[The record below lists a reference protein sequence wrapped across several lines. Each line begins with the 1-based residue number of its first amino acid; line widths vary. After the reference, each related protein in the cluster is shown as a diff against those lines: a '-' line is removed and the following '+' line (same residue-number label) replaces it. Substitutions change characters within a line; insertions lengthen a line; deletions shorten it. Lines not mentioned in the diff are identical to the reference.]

1 MTEEMLP
8 EEGASTPKGGRK
20 EGAGRRLSA
29 AIIAFNEEEDL
40 PACLESLTWCD
51 EIVVVVDDKT
61 TDETAAVSRKYTDK
75 VFVRRWPGWSPQK
88 NFAFEQCTG
97 DWILS
102 VDADERVPA
111 SLREEILGVIDHPD
125 AAVGY
130 FMPRRNIWIGQWVRH
145 GGWYPDYALRLFRK
159 GRGRCRY
166 QAHEVIEVD
175 GSTGVLKTPLY
186 HDNIKRIDEHV
197 QTALRA
203 TDAEAEEML
212 ENGFR
217 VCWLPP
223 LALVKAFVR
232 DLFRGPLNRLTL
244 RLLVKETF
252 RNRFVLVW
260 ALPFLPLWKFFR
272 MYVLELGFRDGVR
285 GLLIAALSAMYVVLK
300 YAKYW
305 EKTRSAGPVLL
316 RDQRD
321 PSEGRQA

>member
-1 MTEEMLP
+1 MAEERARAQN
-8 EEGASTPKGGRK
+8 ESGGVR
-20 EGAGRRLSA
+20 GAGRISA
-29 AIIAFNEEEDL
+29 AIIAFNEEKDL
-40 PACLESLTWCD
+40 PGCLESLNWCD

-61 TDETAAVSRKYTDK
+61 TDETAAVARKYTDK
-75 VFVRRWPGWSPQK
+75 IFVRRWPGWSPQK
-88 NFAFEQCTG
+88 DFAFEQCTG

-102 VDADERVPA
+102 VDADERIPA
-111 SLREEILGVIDHPD
+111 GLREEIRGVIDHPG

-130 FMPRRNIWIGQWVRH
+130 FVPRRNIWIGQWVRH

-159 GRGRCRY
+159 GRGRCQYR
-166 QAHEVIEVD
+166 AHEVIAVD
-175 GSTGVLKTPLY
+175 GPTGVLKTPLH

-212 ENGFR
+212 EKGLR

-223 LALVKAFVR
+223 LALVKDFVR
-232 DLFRGPLNRLTL
+232 DVFRGPLDRLTL
-244 RLLVKETF
+244 RLLVKKSF
-252 RNRFVLVW
+252 RNRFVLIW
-260 ALPFLPLWKFFR
+260 GLPFLPLWKFFR

-305 EKTRSAGPVLL
+305 EKTRAARPALL
-316 RDQRD
+316 RDGAG
-321 PSEGRQA
+321 PSEGGQAR